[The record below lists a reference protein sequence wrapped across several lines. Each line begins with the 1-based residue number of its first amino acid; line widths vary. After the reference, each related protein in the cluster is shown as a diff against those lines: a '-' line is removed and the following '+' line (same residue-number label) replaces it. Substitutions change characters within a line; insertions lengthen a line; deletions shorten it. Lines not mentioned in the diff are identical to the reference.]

1 MYKDREEKMNCVNYI
16 SNIAIP
22 ISIFI
27 IIGYGII
34 SKINIFDTFL
44 SGVNQGIKVVFG
56 IFPTLIGLFL
66 AIELLSI
73 SGILDFIISLM
84 SPILNLFKIPKEI
97 MPVAILRPIS
107 GSGSIAVSTEIMKKY
122 GVDSKIG
129 LIVSTIM
136 GSTETI
142 LYTIAIYTSSIN
154 IKKSRFVLWVS
165 LISSMTA
172 MLVSVVIWRIL
183 S

>member
-1 MYKDREEKMNCVNYI
+1 MNCVNYI

-22 ISIFI
+22 ISVFLI
-27 IIGYGII
+27 IAYGIV

-44 SGVNQGIKVVFG
+44 NGAKQGIKVVFG

-66 AIELLSI
+66 AIELLSV
-73 SGILDFIISLM
+73 SGILDFVINLM
-84 SPILNLFKIPKEI
+84 SPILHLLKIPKEI

-107 GSGSIAVSTEIMKKY
+107 GSGSIAVSTEIMKKN
-122 GVDSKIG
+122 GVDSRIG

-142 LYTIAIYTSSIN
+142 LYTIAIYMSSIN

-165 LISSMTA
+165 LASSITG